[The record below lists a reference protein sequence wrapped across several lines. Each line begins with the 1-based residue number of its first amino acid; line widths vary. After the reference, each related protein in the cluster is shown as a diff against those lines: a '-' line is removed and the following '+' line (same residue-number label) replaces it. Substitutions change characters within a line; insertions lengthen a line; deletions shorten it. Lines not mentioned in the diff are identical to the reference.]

1 MHKLDLPSA
10 LMNIIID
17 NPSSLAS
24 PSTLG
29 IPSST
34 AVVILENGYTKGF
47 RMVFI
52 LNASLAAVATI
63 ASVTM
68 IKHKDLTRG
77 DEEQLKRQA
86 GELAV
91 SATTT
96 EKLSPISPI
105 EGGDDIKR
113 AVV

>member
-1 MHKLDLPSA
+1 MST
-10 LMNIIID
+10 IID

-34 AVVILENGYTKGF
+34 AGVILENGYTKGF
-47 RMVFI
+47 RTVFV

-86 GELAV
+86 DELAV
-91 SATTT
+91 SAATAA
-96 EKLSPISPI
+96 EKPSPISPI
-105 EGGDDIKR
+105 EGGDIKR

>member
-1 MHKLDLPSA
+1 MYKLALPSA
-10 LMNIIID
+10 LMSNIID

-34 AVVILENGYTKGF
+34 AGIILENGYAKGF
-47 RMVFI
+47 RTVFI
-52 LNASLAAVATI
+52 LNASLSAVATI
-63 ASVTM
+63 ASVMM
-68 IKHKDLTRG
+68 IKHHDLTRG

-86 GELAV
+86 DELAV
-91 SATTT
+91 SAATAA
-96 EKLSPISPI
+96 EKSSPTLPI
-105 EGGDDIKR
+105 EGEDIKR